1 MATTSGTGPPL
12 GTSMGASPSPG
23 ASSVVFANTT
33 PPQGATVTNA
43 VAHVPVLHII
53 GSLPAPV
60 ADVAQILHKT
70 PLAEQMSQASAFFD
84 SLDGTSP
91 ALLRLN

>member
-1 MATTSGTGPPL
+1 MATTSGTGPLP
-12 GTSMGASPSPG
+12 GTSTGSSPSTG
-23 ASSVVFANTT
+23 DSSIILENMT
-33 PPQGATVTNA
+33 PPKGATVTMA
-43 VAHVPVLHII
+43 VAHVPVLHIV
-53 GSLPAPV
+53 GSLPDPV